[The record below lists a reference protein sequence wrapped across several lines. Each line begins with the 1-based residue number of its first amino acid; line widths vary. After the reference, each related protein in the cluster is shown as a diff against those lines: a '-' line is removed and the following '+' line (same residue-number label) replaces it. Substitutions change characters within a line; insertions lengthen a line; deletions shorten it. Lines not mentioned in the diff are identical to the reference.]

1 MLHDFNHSTQEA
13 NAGGS
18 LSLRSAL
25 SMKLQDSQGY
35 REKTFSKQDKNKQ
48 TNKQTANQNHP
59 QTKNQIQ

>member
-18 LSLRSAL
+18 PSLRSAL